1 MFTRCIAAKFI
12 REIIN
17 EPKRLALSSPIF
29 PLERLI
35 KRILP
40 SFIISSKSKDEVR
53 CPTILRIVEEDK
65 KRPTLFWIGATAS
78 VCRRGLVIIWVYSF
92 FQNSLRTGSFIL

>member
-12 REIIN
+12 REIIS

-53 CPTILRIVEEDK
+53 WPTMLRIVEDDK

-78 VCRRGLVIIWVYSF
+78 VWRRGVGIISVYPRS
-92 FQNSLRTGSFIL
+92 QNYLRTR